1 MTTARPASTLEEEPE
16 SESEEALFVEIDA
29 FTEFSEASTLD
40 DEVKRLFE
48 LALIVESVA
57 SMLED
62 DDERLSEEVW
72 RVVIEEFAV
81 LSAASTLLEL
91 DESDR
96 LDARIVVRV
105 VLVWLRV
112 LSIDEELRE
121 S

>member
-1 MTTARPASTLEEEPE
+1 MAVMLPLTRASAASTLLNDKDICRELAFTTARPASTLEEEPE

-62 DDERLSEEVW
+62 DDERLREE
-72 RVVIEEFAV
+72 A
-81 LSAASTLLEL
+81 
-91 DESDR
+91 
-96 LDARIVVRV
+96 
-105 VLVWLRV
+105 
-112 LSIDEELRE
+112 
-121 S
+121 